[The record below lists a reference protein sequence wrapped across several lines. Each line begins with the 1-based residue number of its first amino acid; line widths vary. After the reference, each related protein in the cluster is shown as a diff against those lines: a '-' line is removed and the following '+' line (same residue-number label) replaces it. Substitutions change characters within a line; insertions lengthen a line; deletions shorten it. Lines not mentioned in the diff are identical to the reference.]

1 MNKFFII
8 LGLLILNGF
17 VVYYGFINVTNF
29 NDKIKGNERK
39 IDSLNTIN
47 IKDKLTI
54 QNLLKQADSSNIKQ
68 DKYIAIADSLE
79 LLLNKPNIPCPE
91 VVNIQDQEIT
101 ALRKG
106 LAECNKSKGIYVRTI
121 GIKDNVIAN
130 TELILVTNQ
139 EMCKSLLKNSKKE
152 KRKGFVLGFL
162 TGLAVGLAIPI

>member
-1 MNKFFII
+1 MLKMNKLLVFI
-8 LGLLILNGF
+8 LILIIGGMTYLYF
-17 VVYYGFINVTNF
+17 TKETTDITPY
-29 NDKIKGNERK
+29 EAK

-79 LLLNKPNIPCPE
+79 LLLNKPNILCPDI
-91 VVNIQDQEIT
+91 VNIQNQEIT

-106 LAECNKSKGIYVRTI
+106 LSECNKTKGIYVRTI
-121 GIKDNVIAN
+121 GIKDDVIQN

-152 KRKGFVLGFL
+152 KRKGFVFGFL
-162 TGLAVGLAIPI
+162 TGLVVGLAIPI

>member
-1 MNKFFII
+1 MNKLLVFI
-8 LGLLILNGF
+8 LILIIGW
-17 VVYYGFINVTNF
+17 VTYLYF
-29 NDKIKGNERK
+29 TKETTDITPYKAK

-47 IKDKLTI
+47 TKDKLTI

-79 LLLNKPNIPCPE
+79 LLLNKPNIPCSE

-106 LAECNKSKGIYVRTI
+106 LSECNKTKGIYVRAI
-121 GIKDNVIAN
+121 GIKDEVISN

-152 KRKGFVLGFL
+152 KRKGFVFGFL